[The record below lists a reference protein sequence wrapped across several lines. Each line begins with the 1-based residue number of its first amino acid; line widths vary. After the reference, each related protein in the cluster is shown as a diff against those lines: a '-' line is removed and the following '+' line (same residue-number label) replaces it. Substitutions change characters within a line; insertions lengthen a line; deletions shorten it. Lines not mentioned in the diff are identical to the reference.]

1 MTETTM
7 GMPTRMPAAP
17 SLRLRHAGR
26 AIAATLALVAIADL
40 LLFGHDVGLSL
51 PLLIVAIAISIV
63 LTATKPITYK
73 SAVVAIALTVAAALP
88 LLEAPSLIGVCCA
101 LLALSVQA
109 LSLSRR
115 LPSRLATLP
124 WKLFGFALLAPFRWI
139 EDGVQLLASQ
149 SSSGMGRAVIR
160 QIVIW
165 LVPLGCALVFV
176 WLFSSA
182 NPVIETVLAKID
194 PSFLAQ
200 LANPE
205 RIVLWIIVAI
215 IVWPLLMP
223 RLFQKRSLKAAAAG
237 IGATSGRESLLFGP
251 AAILRSLIV
260 FNAIF
265 AVQTALDLTYLWGGA
280 ALPDGMTHADY
291 AHRGA
296 YPLIATAL
304 LAGAFVLA
312 AMRPGGAGEKSKLI
326 RWLVYAWIA
335 QNIMLCI
342 SSILRLDL
350 YVEVYSLTELRIAA
364 GIWMALVAVGLG
376 LILARIALR
385 QNNTWLVATNC
396 VALLATLYACA
407 FVDFS
412 AVIAEFNVSHSAEMG
427 GEGGELDPEYL
438 LNLGPTALPALDRFI
453 AKVKP
458 DPSIPPNGHS
468 TDYTHYAVS
477 IAPSFRISMV
487 ETFRDRDTDWRAW
500 NFRNWRLEQYLSGS
514 AIAVSP
520 RSDNKSGDVSR

>member
-7 GMPTRMPAAP
+7 SVTPPP

-26 AIAATLALVAIADL
+26 AIAATLALIAVADL
-40 LLFGHDVGLSL
+40 LLFGHEPGLSL
-51 PLLIVAIAISIV
+51 AILVATIAVGVV
-63 LTATKPITYK
+63 LTATKPISIK
-73 SAVVAIALTVAAALP
+73 SLVITIAVTIAAALP
-88 LLEAPSLIGVCCA
+88 LIEAPSIAGLFCA
-101 LLALSVQA
+101 LVALSV
-109 LSLSRR
+109 LSLTLSGR
-115 LPSRLATLP
+115 LPARLTTLP

-139 EDGVQLLASQ
+139 EDGVQLLANR
-149 SSSGMGRAVIR
+149 SGTGIGRSIIR

-165 LVPLGCALVFV
+165 LVPVVCALVFV

-182 NPVIETVLAKID
+182 NPLIETVLAKID
-194 PSFLAQ
+194 PSFLEQFAD
-200 LANPE
+200 PE
-205 RIVLWIIVAI
+205 RIILWMIVAVV
-215 IVWPLLMP
+215 VWPLLIP
-223 RLFQKRSLKAAAAG
+223 RLFQKRRFKATAADVAPL
-237 IGATSGRESLLFGP
+237 REGLLFGS

-265 AVQTALDLTYLWGGA
+265 AVQTALDLTYLWGGV
-280 ALPDGMTHADY
+280 ALPEGMTFADY

-312 AMRPGGAGEKSKLI
+312 AMRPGGAGEQNKAI
-326 RWLVYAWIA
+326 RWLVYAWIG

-342 SSILRLDL
+342 SSLLRLDL
-350 YVEVYSLTELRIAA
+350 YVDVYSLTELRIAA
-364 GIWMALVAVGLG
+364 GIWMALVAVGLA

-412 AVIAEFNVSHSAEMG
+412 AVIADFNVSHSAEMG
-427 GEGGELDPEYL
+427 GEGEELDLVYL
-438 LNLGPTALPALDRFI
+438 QQLGPTALPALDRFI
-453 AKVKP
+453 ANLKP
-458 DPSIPPNGHS
+458 YPVLPPPND
-468 TDYTHYAVS
+468 DYGEFVS
-477 IAPSFRISMV
+477 VAPAFRTEMV
-487 ETFRDRDTDWRAW
+487 QTFHDRDTDWRAW
-500 NFRNWRLEQYLSGS
+500 SFRNWRLEQYLAAT

-520 RSDNKSGDVSR
+520 RSDNNSDTVLR

>member
-1 MTETTM
+1 MTETTISL
-7 GMPTRMPAAP
+7 GPPP

-26 AIAATLALVAIADL
+26 AGAATLALVAIADL
-40 LLFGHDVGLSL
+40 LLFRHAPGLSL
-51 PLLIVAIAISIV
+51 PILVVAIAAGIV
-63 LTATKPITYK
+63 LTATRPVTYK
-73 SAVVAIALTVAAALP
+73 SLVIAIVLTFAAAPP
-88 LLEAPSLIGVCCA
+88 LVEAPSIAGVFCA
-101 LLALSVQA
+101 LVALAV
-109 LSLSRR
+109 LSLTLSGR
-115 LPSRLATLP
+115 LPSLFSALP

-139 EDGVQLLASQ
+139 EDGLQVLANQ
-149 SSSGMGRAVIR
+149 SGGGIGRGIIR
-160 QIVIW
+160 QITIW
-165 LVPLGCALVFV
+165 LVPVGCALVFV

-182 NPVIETVLAKID
+182 NPVIETVLARID

-200 LANPE
+200 FADPGRL
-205 RIVLWIIVAI
+205 VLWLGIAI
-215 IVWPLLMP
+215 GVWPLLVP
-223 RLFQKRSLKAAAAG
+223 RLFQKRRFKPGIPAG
-237 IGATSGRESLLFGP
+237 ALPLPEGLLFGS
-251 AAILRSLIV
+251 ASILRSLIV

-280 ALPDGMTHADY
+280 ALPAGMSHADY

-312 AMRPGGAGEKSKLI
+312 AMRPGGAEEKNKFI

-376 LILARIALR
+376 LILVRIALR
-385 QNNTWLVATNC
+385 KPNAWLVASNC
-396 VALLATLYACA
+396 MVLLVTLYACA

-412 AVIAEFNVSHSAEMG
+412 AVIADFNVSHSAEMA
-427 GEGGELDPEYL
+427 GEGQELDAYYFIK
-438 LNLGPTALPALDRFI
+438 LGPTALPALDRYMAQPRI
-453 AKVKP
+453 AATKG
-458 DPSIPPNGHS
+458 DGSDN
-468 TDYTHYAVS
+468 
-477 IAPSFRISMV
+477 F
-487 ETFRDRDTDWRAW
+487 ETLTGTRNLLRNRFHQRDLDWRAW
-500 NFRNWRLEQYLSGS
+500 SFRNWRLERYLPRP

-520 RSDNKSGDVSR
+520 

>member
-1 MTETTM
+1 MTETTIS
-7 GMPTRMPAAP
+7 MPTSVPAPP

-26 AIAATLALVAIADL
+26 AIAATLALVAIADV
-40 LLFGHDVGLSL
+40 LLFGHDLGLSL
-51 PLLIVAIAISIV
+51 PLLVAAIAVSIV

-73 SAVVAIALTVAAALP
+73 SAVVAVGLTLAAALP
-88 LLEAPSLIGVCCA
+88 LLEAPSLIGMFCA
-101 LLALSVQA
+101 LLALSVLA
-109 LSLSRR
+109 LTLSGR
-115 LPSRLATLP
+115 LPARLTTLP
-124 WKLFGFALLAPFRWI
+124 WKLFGFALLASFRWL
-139 EDGVQLLASQ
+139 EDGVELLGNQ
-149 SSSGMGRAVIR
+149 SGSGIGRRIIR

-165 LVPLGCALVFV
+165 LVPVGCAVVFV

-200 LANPE
+200 FANPE
-205 RIVLWIIVAI
+205 RIVLWMVVAVV
-215 IVWPLLMP
+215 VWPLLIP
-223 RLFQKRSLKAAAAG
+223 RLFQKRSFKAAAAG
-237 IGATSGRESLLFGP
+237 VGATPGRESLLFGP

-265 AVQTALDLTYLWGGA
+265 AIQTALDLTYLWGGV
-280 ALPDGMTHADY
+280 ALPEGMTFADY

-312 AMRPGGAGEKSKLI
+312 AMRPGGAGEQNRTI

-335 QNIMLCI
+335 QNIMLCV
-342 SSILRLDL
+342 SSLLRLDL
-350 YVEVYSLTELRIAA
+350 YVDVYSLTELRIAA
-364 GIWMALVAVGLG
+364 GIWMALVAIGLS

-385 QNNTWLVATNC
+385 RNNTWLVAANC
-396 VALLATLYACA
+396 VALVGTLYVCA

-412 AVIAEFNVSHSAEMG
+412 AVIADFNVSHSEEMG
-427 GEGGELDPEYL
+427 GEGGELDPVYL

-453 AKVKP
+453 ANVKP
-458 DPSIPPNGHS
+458 NPLIPPSGDS
-468 TDYTHYAVS
+468 IDYTDYAAS
-477 IAPSFRISMV
+477 IAPSFRIDMV
-487 ETFRDRDTDWRAW
+487 QAFHERDTDWRAW
-500 NFRNWRLEQYLSGS
+500 SFRNWRLERYLAAP

-520 RSDNKSGDVSR
+520 RSDNNSGDTSR